1 MSLPKKFAAIAAPV
15 AAIAF
20 LLAVPASAQNPP
32 APTSPKAPVDFSTST
47 SEAPKTKVMAT
58 RHSWTK
64 KHTAEKKPSGKR
76 LAKSSHQVK

>member
-1 MSLPKKFAAIAAPV
+1 MSLPKKIAALAAPV

-32 APTSPKAPVDFSTST
+32 ASTSPKAPVDYSTST
-47 SEAPKTKVMAT
+47 TEAPKAKTMAT

-64 KHTAEKKPSGKR
+64 KHTAEKKASAKR
-76 LAKSSHQVK
+76 LTKASHEVK